1 MPATVLTLTVLF
13 AVPALALGVRKVS
26 PPLRWDQRRRR
37 MRRAEAVDRIV
48 VIALRVGLLSLL
60 LLLALVAVVGC
71 IAALRADVQLPG
83 GVVVACVG
91 VALLSLLTLSTFA
104 RPRR

>member
-1 MPATVLTLTVLF
+1 MSATVLALTVLF
-13 AVPALALGVRKVS
+13 AVPALALGVRKIS
-26 PPLRWDQRRRR
+26 PPQRWEQRRRQ
-37 MRRAEAVDRIV
+37 MRRAEAVDRML
-48 VIALRVGLLSLL
+48 VIALRVGLLLLL

-83 GVVVACVG
+83 GVVVACAGVG
-91 VALLSLLTLSTFA
+91 LLSLLTLSTFG